1 MAKLYKV
8 ELYLCD
14 INDEFEDTNDVLEYL
29 NSLLEMDGYLTNMGT
44 TNAKESGK
52 FEWYDNID
60 LNNVDCSK
68 EECEKYFD

>member
-14 INDEFEDTNDVLEYL
+14 VNDEFYDKDDVLEYL
-29 NSLLEMDGYLTNMGT
+29 NSLLEMDDYFLTRII
-44 TNAKESGK
+44 NAKESK
-52 FEWYDNID
+52 EFTWYDDID
-60 LNNVDCSK
+60 LNDIDCPK